1 MDLSHPLR
9 SLLPGP
15 RGEILERLA
24 STFEPLTGNQI
35 AELSA
40 GRVSQSS
47 ASRLLGGLVQTGLVS
62 ARPAGRAIL
71 YELNREH
78 MLAGAVVDAVN
89 ATGRLVDWIGEAVA
103 SWTISAEAVWLFG
116 STARGDA
123 GPESDVDIV
132 VVRPSHLDAE
142 SGEWGT
148 QLSALAEAVHKRS
161 GNGREILEYAWSE
174 LADLLDAGDPVSGS
188 LRRDALVVVGQRPP
202 APRSMA
208 T

>member
-1 MDLSHPLR
+1 
-9 SLLPGP
+9 
-15 RGEILERLA
+15 
-24 STFEPLTGNQI
+24 
-35 AELSA
+35 
-40 GRVSQSS
+40 
-47 ASRLLGGLVQTGLVS
+47 
-62 ARPAGRAIL
+62 
-71 YELNREH
+71 
-78 MLAGAVVDAVN
+78 LAGAVVDADN

-123 GPESDVDIV
+123 GPESSVDIV

-142 SGEWGT
+142 SGEWAT
-148 QLSALAEAVHKRS
+148 QLNALAQPVHNRS
-161 GNGREILEYAWSE
+161 GNGCEILEYAWSE
-174 LADLLDAGDPVSGS
+174 LADLLDARDPVSGS